1 MQGDHRG
8 QSFKTTQALHRR
20 VDMRCS
26 PHRQASPFQDIIAAS
41 DVVAVKDLGL
51 SAWPTVP
58 VLAHYMENC
67 ENARVKATSCGN
79 TMGREAMEENVSD
92 PRLPTSDSFGVQ
104 RNQLQA
110 LSLFPPPLFCLGA
123 TYLQGDGRTAR

>member
-8 QSFKTTQALHRR
+8 QSFKTAQALHRP

-51 SAWPTVP
+51 CAWSIEA
-58 VLAHYMENC
+58 VLVHYMLD
-67 ENARVKATSCGN
+67 ENARLRQSTVVIPWG
-79 TMGREAMEENVSD
+79 GRLWKNM
-92 PRLPTSDSFGVQ
+92 
-104 RNQLQA
+104 
-110 LSLFPPPLFCLGA
+110 
-123 TYLQGDGRTAR
+123 